1 MPITPSALRANLYKL
16 IDEVIATGQPL
27 EIARKG
33 VVLTLAPPKSPMS
46 KFDRLPRRPSIVG
59 DPEGLVSPSEHYTW
73 SPDLP

>member
-33 VVLTLAPPKSPMS
+33 GGHIGYDTVPAYCGQGVATQMLRRALPVARQLGLTEVLLTC
-46 KFDRLPRRPSIVG
+46 
-59 DPEGLVSPSEHYTW
+59 
-73 SPDLP
+73 